1 MNEQILD
8 TLVEAFNVNA
18 VVALINQKFVE
29 NYENPDKAEVLTE
42 VLNDVKLL
50 LQPTT
55 NNEIH

>member
-29 NYENPDKAEVLTE
+29 NYENPDKAEILTE